1 MKAHGAIPLE
11 NFSKNFAFSIWNTS
25 LNLHSFFG
33 IFLTLYVLASSSWH
47 GLHEMVQQLLL
58 LHLLDG
64 VSQIK
69 FDIRFHEFL
78 VEFLFIYWFRYFFSG
93 QKENQNILRMIKI
106 HSKHNLSDLD
116 FFFGNFETFYLNW
129 FTPWIRAYREDVSVC
144 HFLFM
149 MRHFFHILLK

>member
-1 MKAHGAIPLE
+1 MKQKIQEILICESLGVMKVLILLAILLNRVSWYSPLCSKNWEKIVKKMILFFLHSQCKAIPFE
-11 NFSKNFAFSIWNTS
+11 KFSKNFAFSIWNTS

-78 VEFLFIYWFRYFFSG
+78 LEFLFIYWFRYFFPD
-93 QKENQNILRMIKI
+93 KKKIKI
-106 HSKHNLSDLD
+106 L
-116 FFFGNFETFYLNW
+116 
-129 FTPWIRAYREDVSVC
+129 
-144 HFLFM
+144 
-149 MRHFFHILLK
+149 